1 MVMGSPES
9 SREAASRTGARRT
22 CAEKEEAVAGNLIV
36 GEIGWRSGG
45 VRPATEGS
53 GGDAVKLDDSLFWA
67 LMRGVVGGDG
77 WSM

>member
-45 VRPATEGS
+45 VRPEMEGS
-53 GGDAVKLDDSLFWA
+53 GSGVVKLGDSLFWA
-67 LMRGVVGGDG
+67 LMRGAVGDDG